1 MTNIGFFKRITG
13 WFFLNI
19 FNNAKS
25 RGNIQKRERESFEKN
40 MSAAQC
46 VDTVPKVEC
55 TKLLLIRHNEGPC
68 DRLTPDEKDLCAK
81 TCMKCRGP
89 DCKDEVKFCDTE
101 FIPIHYNCDIL
112 RKVLI
117 SILH

>member
-1 MTNIGFFKRITG
+1 
-13 WFFLNI
+13 
-19 FNNAKS
+19 
-25 RGNIQKRERESFEKN
+25 

-55 TKLLLIRHNEGPC
+55 TKLLLIRHKEGPC

-112 RKVLI
+112 RKVFDAF
-117 SILH
+117 

>member
-1 MTNIGFFKRITG
+1 
-13 WFFLNI
+13 
-19 FNNAKS
+19 
-25 RGNIQKRERESFEKN
+25 
-40 MSAAQC
+40 MSGQC

-55 TKLLLIRHNEGPC
+55 TKLLLIRHKEGPC

-112 RKVLI
+112 RKVFDVF
-117 SILH
+117 